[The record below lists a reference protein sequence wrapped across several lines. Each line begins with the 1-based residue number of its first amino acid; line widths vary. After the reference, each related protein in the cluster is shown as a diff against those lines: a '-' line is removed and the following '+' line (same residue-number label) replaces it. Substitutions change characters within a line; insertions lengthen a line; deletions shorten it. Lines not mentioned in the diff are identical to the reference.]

1 MRAID
6 GRTRPSK
13 PGRTD
18 AGGREERKHG
28 WEDGYKNEGMGD
40 RRKEAIFEEWTNGR
54 TDRDRTQMPLSAHAR
69 HRLGHSRQGDRTQKV
84 KEWDS

>member
-1 MRAID
+1 MEGPD
-6 GRTRPSK
+6 QVS
-13 PGRTD
+13 PGGQMQE
-18 AGGREERKHG
+18 GGREERKHG

-54 TDRDRTQMPLSAHAR
+54 TDRDRTQMPLSAHAW
-69 HRLGHSRQGDRTQKV
+69 HRLGHSRQGDWTQKV